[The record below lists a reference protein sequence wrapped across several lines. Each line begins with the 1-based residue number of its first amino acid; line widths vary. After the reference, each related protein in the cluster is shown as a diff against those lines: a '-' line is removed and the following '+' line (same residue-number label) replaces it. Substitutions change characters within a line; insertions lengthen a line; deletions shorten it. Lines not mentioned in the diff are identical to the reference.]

1 MKKIILPILL
11 LLFSGCATK
20 NKAFF
25 DINPGDT
32 KASVIE
38 KLGHPED
45 RQFKGKNEAIQ
56 YCTTGTSFGV
66 STFDIVWLYDGK
78 VTGVNS
84 YNLHRAGMCSGHFES
99 VKWEDAPDNIIEV
112 RKR

>member
-1 MKKIILPILL
+1 LKKIILIMLL
-11 LLFSGCATK
+11 ILFSGCASK
-20 NKAFF
+20 NKALF

-32 KASVIE
+32 KASVIA
-38 KLGHPED
+38 KLGDPEN

-66 STFDIVWLYDGK
+66 STFDIIWLYDGK

-84 YNLHRAGMCSGHFES
+84 YNLSKAGMCSAHFES
-99 VKWEDAPDNIIEV
+99 VKWENAPDHIIEI
-112 RKR
+112 RER